1 MKNLILGLFVILIM
15 ISCSSEEYGMTIV
28 DSNGI
33 SAQASTVKQFGPAND
48 ANPYDEVGKR
58 YGKWLTDHYQ
68 TYGKSKTIQDLTA
81 QVNYVGANLK
91 VHDVFGK
98 SNILVTQDSITVS
111 VSNPENTVTS
121 TLATSTLSETA
132 KSSLVS
138 FFVSLIQNKEAEY
151 SLLYDFIV
159 AYEADILDSTN
170 LTVQELETILGITSV
185 TRYALDAEGGHK
197 DRDWEIS
204 VGNKKVPSKFNP
216 FQASLISVIVHL
228 RFYL

>member
-1 MKNLILGLFVILIM
+1 MKNLFLGLFVILVM
-15 ISCSSEEYGMTIV
+15 ISCSSEEYGRTTV
-28 DSNGI
+28 DGNDVST
-33 SAQASTVKQFGPAND
+33 QASTVKQLGPAND

-58 YGKWLTDHYQ
+58 YGKWLTDYYQ
-68 TYGKSKTIQDLTA
+68 IHGNSKTIHDLTA
-81 QVNYVGANLK
+81 QVNYVGAKLK
-91 VHDVFGK
+91 VNDVFGK
-98 SNILVTQDSITVS
+98 SNILITEDGITFS
-111 VSNPENTVTS
+111 VSNLENTLTS
-121 TLATSTLSETA
+121 TLATATLSESA
-132 KSSLVS
+132 KSSLLS
-138 FFVSLIQNKEAEY
+138 FFVSLIQNKEVEY

-204 VGNKKVPSKFNP
+204 VGNKKVPSKFGP

>member
-1 MKNLILGLFVILIM
+1 MKNLFLGLFVILVM
-15 ISCSSEEYGMTIV
+15 ISCSSEEYGMTAV
-28 DSNGI
+28 ESNGI
-33 SAQASTVKQFGPAND
+33 SAQASRVKQLGPAND

-58 YGKWLTDHYQ
+58 YGKWLADYHQ
-68 TYGKSKTIQDLTA
+68 IHGNSKTIQDLTA
-81 QVNYVGANLK
+81 QVNYVGAKLK

-98 SNILVTQDSITVS
+98 SNILVSEDGITVS